1 MLIMERKVY
10 NEIGLSRLLNI
21 RVIKDD
27 VETLYEGMVEDAPED
42 IKLLK
47 YSKIQTTDRVNFYVY
62 SDLDKGE

>member
-1 MLIMERKVY
+1 MERKVY
-10 NEIGLSRLLNI
+10 NEIGLSRLLDI

>member
-1 MLIMERKVY
+1 MNVY

-27 VETLYEGMVEDAPED
+27 TEILYEGMVEDAPVE
-42 IKLLK
+42 IKQLK

-62 SDLDKGE
+62 GEVQ

>member
-1 MLIMERKVY
+1 MSKKVY

-27 VETLYEGMVEDAPED
+27 TETLYEGMVEDAPVE
-42 IKLLK
+42 IKQLK

-62 SDLDKGE
+62 SDLN

>member
-1 MLIMERKVY
+1 MERKVY

-27 VETLYEGMVEDAPED
+27 IETLYEGMVEDAPED

-47 YSKIQTTDRVNFYVY
+47 YSKIQTTDKVNFFVY
-62 SDLDKGE
+62 SEFNQGE

>member
-1 MLIMERKVY
+1 MERKVY
-10 NEIGLSRLLNI
+10 NEIGLSRLLDI

-27 VETLYEGMVEDAPED
+27 VETLYEGMVEDATED